1 MTLLTQAVHVDFVT
15 EQLAD
20 SLDIGGET
28 SQAEVYVAV
37 VEDLGEVVGNSQGL
51 ETEAEIAGDGDTVLA
66 DHGNTG
72 TAVYQACQ

>member
-1 MTLLTQAVHVDFVT
+1 MTLLTQAVHVDLVT

-28 SQAEVYVAV
+28 SQAKVHIAV
-37 VEDLGEVVGNSQGL
+37 VEDLGEVVGDGQGL

-66 DHGNTG
+66 NHGNAG
-72 TAVYQACQ
+72 TAVC

>member
-1 MTLLTQAVHVDFVT
+1 LALLAQAVHVDLVT

-20 SLDIGGET
+20 GLDIGGET
-28 SQAEVYVAV
+28 SQAKVYVAV
-37 VEDLGEVVGNSQGL
+37 VEDLREVVGDSQGL

-72 TAVYQACQ
+72 TAVC